1 MPKCKND
8 PNRTYI
14 GNEPSPKGLGI
25 CAHAEKINSKKK
37 GKDGNMW
44 IVTETK
50 KGVKKWTRY
59 YVEKKDRPSPAKSA
73 TLFKEGTKKEGND
86 GNMYVIVLD
95 KNGVKKW
102 KKTDDSKKISKKTS
116 KKSTKKSSKKISKK
130 TSKKKFKKDSK
141 KSSKKA
147 SKKISKKGRG
157 ISLESFYDLKV
168 IKPKDVYKYISHES
182 VLKKVVDKI
191 KPEIEKQNIKFYII
205 PLPISGGG
213 IYWTDYANSYM
224 IENYGN
230 DYDSSSFIYMTI
242 YFEENLEINYKKNPD
257 IFYPLNKDQ
266 QKIVADI
273 FVKHLPY
280 NYDWDGNDRKAMNV
294 VYKKKSSKA
303 IVKIGNDPDYPEINL
318 NIFLKYGKNKTPIDV
333 LGGPLKANE
342 FKNFEKLDSKCKF
355 IDYGYSNWDFD
366 MIFTGVKD
374 LKYVKD
380 FLNKL
385 RKGNKLTFGKEIL
398 EIEKFEAI
406 LYKSKEDAINDKYSK
421 I

>member
-1 MPKCKND
+1 MEESNDFYKLKYQKYKEKYLSLKN
-8 PNRTYI
+8 NI
-14 GNEPSPKGLGI
+14 NKKNQLGG
-25 CAHAEKINSKKK
+25 SK
-37 GKDGNMW
+37 
-44 IVTETK
+44 TK
-50 KGVKKWTRY
+50 NLT
-59 YVEKKDRPSPAKSA
+59 RPSPSESA
-73 TLFKEGTKKEGND
+73 TLFPEGTEKKGND
-86 GNMYVIVLD
+86 GNMYVIKVD
-95 KNGVKKW
+95 KNGVKRW
-102 KKTDDSKKISKKTS
+102 KKSSDTKKSSKKTSKKASKKPSKKILKKDSKKISKK
-116 KKSTKKSSKKISKK
+116 
-130 TSKKKFKKDSK
+130 
-141 KSSKKA
+141 A
-147 SKKISKKGRG
+147 SKKVSKKRERG
-157 ISLESFYDLKV
+157 FSLESFYDLKV

-205 PLPISGGG
+205 PLPVSGGG

-224 IENYGN
+224 IEYYGN
-230 DYDSSSFIYMTI
+230 EYDSSSFIYMTI
-242 YFEENLEINYKKNPD
+242 YFEENLEINYKKNPN
-257 IFYPLNKDQ
+257 IFYALNKDQ

-280 NYDWDGNDRKAMNV
+280 NYEWDGNNRKAMNV

-342 FKNFEKLDSKCKF
+342 FKNFEKLESKCKF
-355 IDYGYSNWDFD
+355 IDFGYSNWDFD

-385 RKGNKLTFGKEIL
+385 RKGNKLTFGKEII

>member
-1 MPKCKND
+1 MEESNDFYKLKYQKYKEKYLSLKN
-8 PNRTYI
+8 NI
-14 GNEPSPKGLGI
+14 NKKNQLGG
-25 CAHAEKINSKKK
+25 SK
-37 GKDGNMW
+37 
-44 IVTETK
+44 TK
-50 KGVKKWTRY
+50 NLT
-59 YVEKKDRPSPAKSA
+59 RPSPSESA
-73 TLFKEGTKKEGND
+73 TLFPEGTEKKGND
-86 GNMYVIVLD
+86 GNMYVIKVD
-95 KNGVKKW
+95 KNGVKRW
-102 KKTDDSKKISKKTS
+102 KKSSDTKKSSKKTSKKASKKPSKKILKKDSKKISKK
-116 KKSTKKSSKKISKK
+116 
-130 TSKKKFKKDSK
+130 
-141 KSSKKA
+141 A
-147 SKKISKKGRG
+147 SKKVSKKRERG
-157 ISLESFYDLKV
+157 FSLESFYDLKV

-205 PLPISGGG
+205 PLPVSGGG

-224 IENYGN
+224 IEYYGN
-230 DYDSSSFIYMTI
+230 EYDSSSFIYMTI

-257 IFYPLNKDQ
+257 IFYALNKDQ

-280 NYDWDGNDRKAMNV
+280 NYEWDGNDRKAMNV
-294 VYKKKSSKA
+294 VYKKRSSKA

-342 FKNFEKLDSKCKF
+342 FKNFEKLESKCKF
-355 IDYGYSNWDFD
+355 IDFGYSNWDFD

-385 RKGNKLTFGKEIL
+385 RKGNKLTFGKEII

>member
-1 MPKCKND
+1 MEESNDFYKLKYLKYKEKYLSLRNNMNKN
-8 PNRTYI
+8 NQ
-14 GNEPSPKGLGI
+14 LGG
-25 CAHAEKINSKKK
+25 SK
-37 GKDGNMW
+37 
-44 IVTETK
+44 TK
-50 KGVKKWTRY
+50 NLT
-59 YVEKKDRPSPAKSA
+59 RPSPSESA
-73 TLFKEGTKKEGND
+73 TIFPEGTEKKGND
-86 GNMYVIVLD
+86 GNMYVIKVD
-95 KNGVKKW
+95 KNGVKRW
-102 KKTDDSKKISKKTS
+102 KKSSDTKKSSKKTSKKASKKPSKKRLKKDSKKISKK
-116 KKSTKKSSKKISKK
+116 
-130 TSKKKFKKDSK
+130 
-141 KSSKKA
+141 A
-147 SKKISKKGRG
+147 SKKVSKKRERG
-157 ISLESFYDLKV
+157 FSLESFYDLKV

-205 PLPISGGG
+205 PLPVSGGG

-224 IENYGN
+224 IEYYGN
-230 DYDSSSFIYMTI
+230 EYDSSSFIYMTI

-257 IFYPLNKDQ
+257 IFYALNKDQ

-280 NYDWDGNDRKAMNV
+280 NYEWDGNDRKAMNV

-355 IDYGYSNWDFD
+355 IDYSYSNWDFD

-385 RKGNKLTFGKEIL
+385 RKGNKLTFGKEII

>member
-1 MPKCKND
+1 MEESNDFYKLKYQKYKEKYLSLKN
-8 PNRTYI
+8 NI
-14 GNEPSPKGLGI
+14 NKKNQLGG
-25 CAHAEKINSKKK
+25 SK
-37 GKDGNMW
+37 
-44 IVTETK
+44 TK
-50 KGVKKWTRY
+50 NLT
-59 YVEKKDRPSPAKSA
+59 RPSPSESA
-73 TLFKEGTKKEGND
+73 TIFPEGTEKKGND
-86 GNMYVIVLD
+86 GNMYVIKVD
-95 KNGVKKW
+95 KNGVKRW
-102 KKTDDSKKISKKTS
+102 KKSSDTKKSSKKTLKKVSKKPSKKRLKKDSKKISKK
-116 KKSTKKSSKKISKK
+116 
-130 TSKKKFKKDSK
+130 
-141 KSSKKA
+141 A
-147 SKKISKKGRG
+147 SKKVSKKRERG
-157 ISLESFYDLKV
+157 FSLESFYDLKV

-205 PLPISGGG
+205 PLPVSGGG

-224 IENYGN
+224 IEYYGN
-230 DYDSSSFIYMTI
+230 EYDSSSFIYMTI
-242 YFEENLEINYKKNPD
+242 YFEENLEINYKKNPN
-257 IFYPLNKDQ
+257 IFYALNKDQ

-280 NYDWDGNDRKAMNV
+280 NYEWDGNDRKAMSV

-342 FKNFEKLDSKCKF
+342 FKNFEKLESKCKF

-374 LKYVKD
+374 LKYVTD

>member
-1 MPKCKND
+1 MEESNDFYKLKYQKYKEKYLSLKN
-8 PNRTYI
+8 NI
-14 GNEPSPKGLGI
+14 NKKNQLGG
-25 CAHAEKINSKKK
+25 SK
-37 GKDGNMW
+37 
-44 IVTETK
+44 TK
-50 KGVKKWTRY
+50 NLT
-59 YVEKKDRPSPAKSA
+59 RPSPSESA
-73 TLFKEGTKKEGND
+73 TLFPEGTEKKGND
-86 GNMYVIVLD
+86 GNMYVIKVD
-95 KNGVKKW
+95 KNGVKRW
-102 KKTDDSKKISKKTS
+102 KKSSDTKKSSKKTSKKASKKPSKKRLKKDSKKISKK
-116 KKSTKKSSKKISKK
+116 
-130 TSKKKFKKDSK
+130 
-141 KSSKKA
+141 A
-147 SKKISKKGRG
+147 SKKVSKKRERG
-157 ISLESFYDLKV
+157 FSLESFYDLKV

-191 KPEIEKQNIKFYII
+191 KQEIEKQNIKFYII
-205 PLPISGGG
+205 PLPVSGGG

-224 IENYGN
+224 IEYYGN
-230 DYDSSSFIYMTI
+230 EYDSSSFIYMTI

-257 IFYPLNKDQ
+257 IFYALNKDQ

-280 NYDWDGNDRKAMNV
+280 NYEWDGNDRKAMNV

-355 IDYGYSNWDFD
+355 IDYSYSNWDFEI
-366 MIFTGVKD
+366 IFTGVKD

-385 RKGNKLTFGKEIL
+385 RKGNKLTFGKEII

>member
-1 MPKCKND
+1 MEESNDFYKLKYLKYKEKYLSLKN
-8 PNRTYI
+8 NM
-14 GNEPSPKGLGI
+14 NKNNQLGG
-25 CAHAEKINSKKK
+25 SK
-37 GKDGNMW
+37 
-44 IVTETK
+44 TK
-50 KGVKKWTRY
+50 NLT
-59 YVEKKDRPSPAKSA
+59 RPSPSESA
-73 TLFKEGTKKEGND
+73 TIFPEGTEKKGND
-86 GNMYVIVLD
+86 GNMYVIKVD
-95 KNGVKKW
+95 KNGVKRW
-102 KKTDDSKKISKKTS
+102 KKSSDTKKSSKKTSKKASKKPSKKRLKKDSKKISKK
-116 KKSTKKSSKKISKK
+116 
-130 TSKKKFKKDSK
+130 
-141 KSSKKA
+141 A
-147 SKKISKKGRG
+147 SKKVSKKRERG
-157 ISLESFYDLKV
+157 SSLESFYDLKV

-205 PLPISGGG
+205 PLPVSGGG

-224 IENYGN
+224 IEYYGN
-230 DYDSSSFIYMTI
+230 EYDSSSFIFMTI

-257 IFYPLNKDQ
+257 IFYALNKDQ

-280 NYDWDGNDRKAMNV
+280 NYEWDGNDRKAMNV

-355 IDYGYSNWDFD
+355 IDYSYSNWDFD

-385 RKGNKLTFGKEIL
+385 RKGNKLTFGKEII

-406 LYKSKEDAINDKYSK
+406 LYKSEEDAINDKYSK

>member
-1 MPKCKND
+1 MEESNDFYKLKYQKYKEKYLSLKN
-8 PNRTYI
+8 NI
-14 GNEPSPKGLGI
+14 NKKNQLGG
-25 CAHAEKINSKKK
+25 SK
-37 GKDGNMW
+37 
-44 IVTETK
+44 TK
-50 KGVKKWTRY
+50 NLT
-59 YVEKKDRPSPAKSA
+59 RPSPSESA
-73 TLFKEGTKKEGND
+73 TLFPEGTEKKGND
-86 GNMYVIVLD
+86 GNMYVIKVD
-95 KNGVKKW
+95 KNGVKRW
-102 KKTDDSKKISKKTS
+102 KKSSDTKKSSKKTSKKASKKPSKKRLKKDSKKISKK
-116 KKSTKKSSKKISKK
+116 
-130 TSKKKFKKDSK
+130 
-141 KSSKKA
+141 A
-147 SKKISKKGRG
+147 SKKVSKKRERG
-157 ISLESFYDLKV
+157 FSLESFYDLKV

-205 PLPISGGG
+205 PLPVSGGG

-224 IENYGN
+224 IEYYGN
-230 DYDSSSFIYMTI
+230 EYDSSSFMYMTI
-242 YFEENLEINYKKNPD
+242 YFEENLEINYKKNPN
-257 IFYPLNKDQ
+257 IFYALNKDQ

-280 NYDWDGNDRKAMNV
+280 NYEWDGNNRKAMNV

-342 FKNFEKLDSKCKF
+342 FKNFEKLESKCKF

>member
-1 MPKCKND
+1 MEESNDFYKLKYLKYKEKYLSLKN
-8 PNRTYI
+8 NI
-14 GNEPSPKGLGI
+14 NKKNQLGG
-25 CAHAEKINSKKK
+25 SK
-37 GKDGNMW
+37 
-44 IVTETK
+44 TK
-50 KGVKKWTRY
+50 NLT
-59 YVEKKDRPSPAKSA
+59 RPSPSESA
-73 TLFKEGTKKEGND
+73 TIFPEGTEKKGND
-86 GNMYVIVLD
+86 GNMYVIKVD
-95 KNGVKKW
+95 KNGVKRW
-102 KKTDDSKKISKKTS
+102 KKSSDTKKSSKKTSKKASKKPSKKRLKKDSKKISKK
-116 KKSTKKSSKKISKK
+116 
-130 TSKKKFKKDSK
+130 
-141 KSSKKA
+141 A
-147 SKKISKKGRG
+147 SKKVSKKRERG
-157 ISLESFYDLKV
+157 FSLESFYDLKV

-205 PLPISGGG
+205 PLPVSGGG

-224 IENYGN
+224 IEYYGN
-230 DYDSSSFIYMTI
+230 EYDSSSFMYMTI
-242 YFEENLEINYKKNPD
+242 YFEENLEINYKKNPN
-257 IFYPLNKDQ
+257 IFYALNKDQ

-280 NYDWDGNDRKAMNV
+280 NYEWDGNNRKAMNV

-342 FKNFEKLDSKCKF
+342 FKNFEKLESKCKF

>member
-1 MPKCKND
+1 MEESNDFYKLKYIKYKEKYLSLKN
-8 PNRTYI
+8 NM
-14 GNEPSPKGLGI
+14 NKNNQLGG
-25 CAHAEKINSKKK
+25 SK
-37 GKDGNMW
+37 
-44 IVTETK
+44 TK
-50 KGVKKWTRY
+50 NLT
-59 YVEKKDRPSPAKSA
+59 RPSPSESA
-73 TLFKEGTKKEGND
+73 TIFPEGTEKKGND
-86 GNMYVIVLD
+86 GNMYVIKVD
-95 KNGVKKW
+95 KNGVKRW
-102 KKTDDSKKISKKTS
+102 KKSSDTKKSSKKTSKKASKKPSKKRLKKDSKKISKK
-116 KKSTKKSSKKISKK
+116 
-130 TSKKKFKKDSK
+130 
-141 KSSKKA
+141 A
-147 SKKISKKGRG
+147 SKKVSKKRERG
-157 ISLESFYDLKV
+157 FSLESFYDLKV

-205 PLPISGGG
+205 PLPVSGRG

-224 IENYGN
+224 IEYYGN
-230 DYDSSSFIYMTI
+230 EYDSSSFIYMTI

-257 IFYPLNKDQ
+257 IFYALNKDQ

-280 NYDWDGNDRKAMNV
+280 NYEWDGNDRKAMNV
-294 VYKKKSSKA
+294 VYKKRSSKA

-355 IDYGYSNWDFD
+355 IDFGYSSWDFD
-366 MIFTGVKD
+366 MTFTGVKD

-385 RKGNKLTFGKEIL
+385 RKGNKLTFGKETI

-406 LYKSKEDAINDKYSK
+406 LYKSKEDAVNDKYTK

>member
-1 MPKCKND
+1 MEESNDFYKLKYLKYKEKYLSLKNII
-8 PNRTYI
+8 NKK
-14 GNEPSPKGLGI
+14 NQLGG
-25 CAHAEKINSKKK
+25 SK
-37 GKDGNMW
+37 
-44 IVTETK
+44 TK
-50 KGVKKWTRY
+50 NLT
-59 YVEKKDRPSPAKSA
+59 RPSPSESA
-73 TLFKEGTKKEGND
+73 TIFPEGTEKKGND
-86 GNMYVIVLD
+86 GNMYVIKVD
-95 KNGVKKW
+95 KNGVKRW
-102 KKTDDSKKISKKTS
+102 KKSSDTKKSSKKTSKKASKKPSKKRLKKDSKKISKKVS
-116 KKSTKKSSKKISKK
+116 KKRE
-130 TSKKKFKKDSK
+130 
-141 KSSKKA
+141 
-147 SKKISKKGRG
+147 RG
-157 ISLESFYDLKV
+157 FSLESFYDLKV

-205 PLPISGGG
+205 PLPVSGGG

-224 IENYGN
+224 IEYYGN
-230 DYDSSSFIYMTI
+230 EYDSSSFMYMTI
-242 YFEENLEINYKKNPD
+242 YFEENLEINYKKNPN
-257 IFYPLNKDQ
+257 IFYALNKDQ

-280 NYDWDGNDRKAMNV
+280 NYEWDGNDRKAMNV

-342 FKNFEKLDSKCKF
+342 FKNFEKLESKCKF
-355 IDYGYSNWDFD
+355 IDFGYSNWDFD

>member
-1 MPKCKND
+1 MEVSNDFYKLKYQKYKEKYLSLKN
-8 PNRTYI
+8 NM
-14 GNEPSPKGLGI
+14 NKNNQLGG
-25 CAHAEKINSKKK
+25 SK
-37 GKDGNMW
+37 
-44 IVTETK
+44 TK
-50 KGVKKWTRY
+50 NLN
-59 YVEKKDRPSPAKSA
+59 RPSPSESA
-73 TLFKEGTKKEGND
+73 TLFPEGTEKKGND
-86 GNMYVIVLD
+86 GNMYVIKVD
-95 KNGVKKW
+95 KNGVKRW
-102 KKTDDSKKISKKTS
+102 KKSSDTKKSSKKTLKKVSKKPSKKRLKKDSKKISKK
-116 KKSTKKSSKKISKK
+116 
-130 TSKKKFKKDSK
+130 
-141 KSSKKA
+141 A
-147 SKKISKKGRG
+147 SKKVSKKRERG
-157 ISLESFYDLKV
+157 FSLESFYDLKV

-205 PLPISGGG
+205 PLPVSGGG

-224 IENYGN
+224 IEYYGN
-230 DYDSSSFIYMTI
+230 EYDSSSFIYMTI
-242 YFEENLEINYKKNPD
+242 YFEENLEINYKKNPN
-257 IFYPLNKDQ
+257 IFYALNKDQ

-280 NYDWDGNDRKAMNV
+280 NYEWDGNNRKAMNV

-342 FKNFEKLDSKCKF
+342 FKNFEKLESKCKF

>member
-1 MPKCKND
+1 MEESNDFYKLKYQKYKEKYLSLKN
-8 PNRTYI
+8 NI
-14 GNEPSPKGLGI
+14 NKKNQLGG
-25 CAHAEKINSKKK
+25 SK
-37 GKDGNMW
+37 
-44 IVTETK
+44 TK
-50 KGVKKWTRY
+50 NLT
-59 YVEKKDRPSPAKSA
+59 RPSPSESA
-73 TLFKEGTKKEGND
+73 TIFPEGTEKKGND
-86 GNMYVIVLD
+86 GNMYVIKVD
-95 KNGVKKW
+95 KNGVKRW
-102 KKTDDSKKISKKTS
+102 KKSSD
-116 KKSTKKSSKKISKK
+116 TKKSSKKQVKVLKK
-130 TSKKKFKKDSK
+130 TSKKRLKKNSKKKSKKDSK
-141 KSSKKA
+141 KKSKKA
-147 SKKISKKGRG
+147 SKKGKYPYPEF
-157 ISLESFYDLKV
+157 SLESFYDLKV
-168 IKPKDVYKYISHES
+168 IRPKDVYKYISNEP

-205 PLPISGGG
+205 PLPVSGGG

-224 IENYGN
+224 IEYYGN
-230 DYDSSSFIYMTI
+230 EYDSSSFIYMTI
-242 YFEENLEINYKKNPD
+242 YFEENLEINYKKNPN
-257 IFYPLNKDQ
+257 IFYALNKDQ

-280 NYDWDGNDRKAMNV
+280 NYEWDGNDRKAMSV

-342 FKNFEKLDSKCKF
+342 FKNFEKLESKCKF